1 MGRVEVPGACGIRAT
16 SPAVK
21 ELAVAIKDADA
32 STGAIA
38 VHGIPGEN
46 AGVKAELGDE
56 DEISH
61 DEGLTRTCHV
71 APDGEQLSRG

>member
-1 MGRVEVPGACGIRAT
+1 
-16 SPAVK
+16 VK

-46 AGVKAELGDE
+46 AGVKAVLPSSEAMRMASRPKQPESLR
-56 DEISH
+56 ISINNR
-61 DEGLTRTCHV
+61 LT
-71 APDGEQLSRG
+71 